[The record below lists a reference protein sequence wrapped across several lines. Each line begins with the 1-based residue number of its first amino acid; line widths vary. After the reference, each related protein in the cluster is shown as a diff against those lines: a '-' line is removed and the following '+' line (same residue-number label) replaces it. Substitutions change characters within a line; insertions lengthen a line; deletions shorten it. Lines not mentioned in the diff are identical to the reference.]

1 MKVNRIGMTLGEK
14 AEIENAMAQQA
25 KNAATIE
32 YVAMMADVDLDED
45 EEESEEPEGEED
57 EDDA

>member
-45 EEESEEPEGEED
+45 EGESEGEED

>member
-1 MKVNRIGMTLGEK
+1 MKLNRIGMTLSEK
-14 AEIENAMAQQA
+14 AEIENAMAMQA

-32 YVAMMADVDLDED
+32 YVAMMADVDLEED

-57 EDDA
+57 EDNA

>member
-1 MKVNRIGMTLGEK
+1 MKVNRIGMTLSEK
-14 AEIENAMAQQA
+14 AEIENAMAMQT

-32 YVAMMADVDLDED
+32 YVAMMADVDLEED

>member
-1 MKVNRIGMTLGEK
+1 MKLNRIGMTLSEK
-14 AEIENAMAQQA
+14 AEIEYAMAMQA

-32 YVAMMADVDLDED
+32 YVAMMADVDLEED